1 MALPK
6 MNHDLTDLLRQWPRS
21 GRGLDVREIQLADGR
36 HVLQIRVA
44 LGLLQLEVTGRPDGL
59 PSCLGRLKETA
70 GPFSEED
77 ELALRDEVSQFD
89 ARVQVLLLLGRP
101 GPAALDADHMR
112 ACAIQLEAK
121 ASGTAPSHA
130 LLARSITL
138 RGRAMADAATAR
150 TRRDLAKLA
159 IDDALGELQSLLS
172 TAAFESSNDVQLLQ
186 GMKDL
191 LIPRLPGSQ
200 RVEFDDR
207 LQEALRSEN
216 YELAAILRD
225 ELRQMR

>member
-1 MALPK
+1 
-6 MNHDLTDLLRQWPRS
+6 MNQDLTNFLREWPRT
-21 GRGLDVREIQLADGR
+21 GRGLDAREIELADGR
-36 HVLQIRVA
+36 TVLQIRVA
-44 LGLLQLEVTGRPDGL
+44 LGILQMEVSGRPD
-59 PSCLGRLKETA
+59 EATE
-70 GPFSEED
+70 GPFSEDD

-112 ACAIQLEAK
+112 ACALQLETK
-121 ASGTAPSHA
+121 ASNTAGNHA

-138 RGRAMADAATAR
+138 RGRAVADAAIAR
-150 TRRDLAKLA
+150 TRRDLARLA
-159 IDDALGELQSLLS
+159 IDDALSELQSLLS
-172 TAAFESSNDVQLLQ
+172 TAAFESSNDVRLLQ

-191 LIPRLPGSQ
+191 LVPRLPGSQ
-200 RVEFDDR
+200 RVEFDER

>member
-1 MALPK
+1 
-6 MNHDLTDLLRQWPRS
+6 MNHDLTDLLREWPRS
-21 GRGLDVREIQLADGR
+21 GRGLDAREIELADGR
-36 HVLQIRVA
+36 TVLQIRVA
-44 LGLLQLEVTGRPDGL
+44 LGILQMEVTGRPDGL
-59 PSCLGRLKETA
+59 PSCLDRLEATD
-70 GPFSEED
+70 GPLSEDD
-77 ELALRDEVSQFD
+77 ELAMRDELSQFD

-112 ACAIQLEAK
+112 ACALQLEAK
-121 ASGTAPSHA
+121 ASDTAGSHA

-138 RGRAMADAATAR
+138 RGRAVADAAIAR
-150 TRRDLAKLA
+150 TRRDLARLA
-159 IDDALGELQSLLS
+159 IDDALDELQSLLS
-172 TAAFESSNDVQLLQ
+172 AAAFKSSNNVQLLQ

-200 RVEFDDR
+200 RVEFDER